1 MAVRILVVDDEKMI
15 RWSLRTRLEQAGY
28 AVEEADTGGA
38 AVEAATR
45 ETPDLALLDIRLP
58 DRSGEEVLK
67 SLRALDPDLPVVMMT
82 AHASVEGA
90 VAAIKQGAYDYL
102 VKPFEISDL
111 LLTVGRAID
120 ASTLRREVSRQREQ
134 DRRECGVG
142 NLVAESPAMKEVA
155 RMIRRVAQSEATTIL
170 LLGES
175 GVGKGLVARALHYEG
190 RAAERPFLNVT
201 CTAIPET
208 LLESELFG
216 HERGAFTDARAQKK
230 GLFELA
236 DGGTVFLDEI
246 GDLSANLQAKLLR
259 ILEEKIFRR
268 VGGTRDIQ
276 VSVRIV
282 AATNKDLDADV
293 EEGRF
298 RRDLYYRL
306 KVIPIRIPALRERT
320 EDVDPLARR
329 FLLHFNGE
337 FKKNVTG
344 FTPAGRDALARYPWP
359 GNVRELRNAIER
371 AVLLCDG
378 EILDVA
384 DLPLE
389 IQGGRP
395 VAPRDGDG
403 NGVAAFRLPAKGV
416 VLEDVEKD
424 FVRQALALT
433 NGNRAR
439 AARLLGINRA
449 QIRYRIEK
457 FRLEVPS
464 ERDGAA
470 ESAPA

>member
-1 MAVRILVVDDEKMI
+1 MSTRILVVDDEKMI

-28 AVEEADTGGA
+28 SVEEAETG
-38 AVEAATR
+38 EAALAAAGR
-45 ETPDLALLDIRLP
+45 ETPDLVLLDIRLP
-58 DRSGEEVLK
+58 DVSGEEVLK
-67 SLRALDPDLPVVMMT
+67 SLRAAAPDVPVVMMT

-102 VKPFEISDL
+102 VKPFEVSDL
-111 LLTVGRAID
+111 LLTVGRALD

-134 DRRECGVG
+134 DRREFGVG

-175 GVGKGLVARALHYEG
+175 GVGKGLVARALHCEG
-190 RAAERPFLNVT
+190 RSADRPFLNVT

-276 VSVRIV
+276 VAVRII
-282 AATNKDLDADV
+282 AATNKDLDAEV
-293 EEGRF
+293 EAGHF

-306 KVIPIRIPALRERT
+306 KVIPIFIPPLRQRT
-320 EDVDPLARR
+320 EDVEPLARR

-337 FKKNVTG
+337 FKKSVGG
-344 FTPAGRDALARYPWP
+344 FTPAAREALVAYPWP

-371 AVLLCDG
+371 AVLLGDG
-378 EILDVA
+378 DVLDVA

-389 IQGGRP
+389 IRGGHVPATPGEDAR
-395 VAPRDGDG
+395 AG
-403 NGVAAFRLPAKGV
+403 FRLPAKGV
-416 VLEDVEKD
+416 VLEEVEKD
-424 FVRQALALT
+424 LVRQALARA

-457 FRLEVPS
+457 FALEVPS
-464 ERDGAA
+464 ARDEA
-470 ESAPA
+470 EESTPA

>member
-1 MAVRILVVDDEKMI
+1 
-15 RWSLRTRLEQAGY
+15 
-28 AVEEADTGGA
+28 
-38 AVEAATR
+38 
-45 ETPDLALLDIRLP
+45 
-58 DRSGEEVLK
+58 
-67 SLRALDPDLPVVMMT
+67 
-82 AHASVEGA
+82 
-90 VAAIKQGAYDYL
+90 
-102 VKPFEISDL
+102 
-111 LLTVGRAID
+111 
-120 ASTLRREVSRQREQ
+120 
-134 DRRECGVG
+134 
-142 NLVAESPAMKEVA
+142 
-155 RMIRRVAQSEATTIL
+155 
-170 LLGES
+170 
-175 GVGKGLVARALHYEG
+175 
-190 RAAERPFLNVT
+190 VT

-276 VSVRIV
+276 VAVRIV
-282 AATNKDLDADV
+282 AATNKDLDAEV
-293 EEGRF
+293 ESGRF

-306 KVIPIRIPALRERT
+306 KVIPISIPPLRERK
-320 EDVDPLARR
+320 EDVEPLARR

-337 FKKNVTG
+337 FKKSVGG
-344 FTPAGRDALARYPWP
+344 FSPAAREALAGYPWP

-371 AVLLCDG
+371 AVLLGDG
-378 EILDVA
+378 DLLDVG

-389 IQGGRP
+389 IRGGRARAVP
-395 VAPRDGDG
+395 GEEP
-403 NGVAAFRLPAKGV
+403 AAGIRLSPKGV
-416 VLEDVEKD
+416 VLEEVEKD
-424 FVRQALALT
+424 LVRQALALA

-457 FRLEVPS
+457 FALEVPS
-464 ERDGAA
+464 ARDGAE

>member
-1 MAVRILVVDDEKMI
+1 MSTRILVVDDEKMI

-28 AVEEADTGGA
+28 SVEEAETG
-38 AVEAATR
+38 EAALAAAGR
-45 ETPDLALLDIRLP
+45 ETPDLVLLDIRLP
-58 DRSGEEVLK
+58 DVSGEEVLK
-67 SLRALDPDLPVVMMT
+67 SLRAAAPDLPVVMMT

-102 VKPFEISDL
+102 VKPFEVSDL
-111 LLTVGRAID
+111 LLTVGRALD

-134 DRRECGVG
+134 DRREFGVG
-142 NLVAESPAMKEVA
+142 NLVAESAAMKEVA

-175 GVGKGLVARALHYEG
+175 GVGKGLVARALHCEG
-190 RAAERPFLNVT
+190 RSADRPFLNVT

-276 VSVRIV
+276 VAVRIV
-282 AATNKDLDADV
+282 AATNKDLDAEV
-293 EEGRF
+293 ESGRF

-306 KVIPIRIPALRERT
+306 KVIPISIPPLRERK
-320 EDVDPLARR
+320 EDVEPLARR

-337 FKKNVTG
+337 FKKSVGG
-344 FTPAGRDALARYPWP
+344 FSPAAREALVAYPWP

-371 AVLLCDG
+371 AVLLGDG
-378 EILDVA
+378 DVLDVG

-389 IQGGRP
+389 IRGGH
-395 VAPRDGDG
+395 AP
-403 NGVAAFRLPAKGV
+403 AALPGEEARGGFRLPPKGV
-416 VLEDVEKD
+416 VLEELEKD
-424 FVRQALALT
+424 LVRQALALA

-457 FRLEVPS
+457 FALEVPS
-464 ERDGAA
+464 ARDEAE